1 MPDGHPFSSSK
12 KAGAS
17 LAGLILLAMAGCS
30 ANESRLAVL
39 HGPATQAFSAAPAEP
54 SRVEKAKQVA
64 TEKFETVK
72 MAAADGFEVA
82 KSAAG
87 SSVAKVKSTLQ
98 TGNDKL
104 EYAALDL
111 ESKLKPS
118 VTPVDS
124 SELRVTHVEPA
135 SDVSVPTGEQKE
147 ESAWCTNLHERAL
160 ADSSVLRGPRVAGS
174 YDDQGKAEVSLGLH
188 YSDFRKAALVEQRAE
203 AECRKFMAQR
213 GLQKLVASSPQNL
226 TSAGF
231 RAKADAIDAE
241 RLELERLRQNVASS
255 MSAGHIN
262 HEKATALLVLIEQL
276 RADGLTARSQAD
288 RRIDDHGISN
298 KSAQQLGGEL
308 LAAERDLDA
317 IDSATRT
324 ADNVDLDVQAGYD
337 QFVYGVPVGT
347 SNSTQGFGGKVSFSM
362 KLGVINPRRF
372 EHERLAT
379 EAKQRA
385 IQTEDGG
392 PIWQAQEMRL
402 NQQRAISALRESQT
416 RIENAMTEAR
426 KLLVALS
433 DVSQPE
439 FEAAKLNAR
448 YQLLKMRADKAAV
461 AGSLAEI
468 QTNLKH
474 LNNG

>member
-1 MPDGHPFSSSK
+1 MPAGHPFFSSK
-12 KAGAS
+12 KAGAG

-39 HGPATQAFSAAPAEP
+39 DGPATQTIAAAPAEP
-54 SRVEKAKQVA
+54 PGMESAKALAV
-64 TEKFETVK
+64 EKFEAIKT
-72 MAAADGFEVA
+72 AAADGFDVV
-82 KSAAG
+82 KSATG
-87 SSVAKVKSTLQ
+87 SGMAKIKSTLQ

-111 ESKLKPS
+111 QSKLKPS
-118 VTPVDS
+118 VVPADS

-135 SDVSVPTGEQKE
+135 SDQSVPAAERNE
-147 ESAWCTNLHERAL
+147 ESAWCTALRERAL
-160 ADSSVLRGPRVAGS
+160 ADSSVLRGPRIAGS
-174 YDDQGKAEVSLGLH
+174 FDDQGKGEVSLGLN

-203 AECRKFMAQR
+203 AECRKFMAQK

-241 RLELERLRQNVASS
+241 RFELERLRQNVASS

-288 RRIDDHGISN
+288 RRIDEHGNS
-298 KSAQQLGGEL
+298 KESAQQLGGEL

-324 ADNVDLDVQAGYD
+324 ADNVDLNVQAGYN
-337 QFVYGVPVGT
+337 QFVYVVPEGT
-347 SNSTQGFGGKVSFSM
+347 GNNTQGFGGKVSFSM

-385 IQTEDGG
+385 IRTEDGG
-392 PIWQAQEMRL
+392 PIWQAEEMRL
-402 NQQRAISALRESQT
+402 NQQRAISALRESQI
-416 RIENAMTEAR
+416 RIENAMAETR

-448 YQLLKMRADKAAV
+448 YQLLKMQADKAAV
-461 AGSLAEI
+461 AGSLAQI
-468 QTNLKH
+468 RTNLKH
-474 LNNG
+474 LNKG